1 MHRIFVDKARWPA
14 HFSGTISHELYSDDE
29 LLKATGLHIDNVR
42 KLVTWGA
49 VRPAKGGRGRGRVR
63 MWYAHTVRHIACVAA
78 LVNAGLSLKIA
89 HTLVYLD
96 VLGHIFFDII
106 DPETLAMNAGDKE
119 GWFDP
124 ERPLDPHDDHDF
136 RLIIADGRYVFIR
149 SYNEPIA
156 KGIIA
161 NGRFRSNVDFGQM
174 IGSGELD
181 ENGKPI
187 NLRPIWERIAPG
199 RCEIDPGSLAWEYD
213 PSLRDD
219 AAIDWQTAF
228 DAAVSITTVNLSLAC
243 KIAMRRLLGIPVFF
257 VSPKSPAEDEGGA
270 DTN

>member
-1 MHRIFVDKARWPA
+1 MSND
-14 HFSGTISHELYSDDE
+14 LYTDDQ
-29 LLKATGLHIDNVR
+29 LLVATGLHIDNVR

-49 VRPAKGGRGRGRVR
+49 VRPIKGGRGRGRVR
-63 MWYAHTVRHIACVAA
+63 MWGAHTVRHIACVAA
-78 LVNAGLSLKIA
+78 VVNAGQSLKIA

-96 VLGHIFFDII
+96 VLSDLFIDMI
-106 DPETLAMNAGDKE
+106 DPKNLTLNVGDKYE
-119 GWFDP
+119 WFNP
-124 ERPLDPHDDHDF
+124 RTPLEHGDHDF
-136 RLIIADGRYVFIR
+136 RLIIADGRYVFIH

-156 KGIIA
+156 KGILA
-161 NGRFRSNVDFGQM
+161 DGCFRSNVDFGQ
-174 IGSGELD
+174 IVGSD

-187 NLRPIWERIAPG
+187 NLRPFWEIAPG

-219 AAIDWQTAF
+219 PAIDWQRVL

-257 VSPKSPAEDEGGA
+257 ASPKSSAEHERKAKTDLPS
-270 DTN
+270 TKPLC